1 MPIPMQ
7 RVWIALGAASLAVSG
22 SAAFWTRSRPQAYVT
37 EPVAQGAMSRAIV
50 TTGSVNPVVTVQVG
64 TYVSGPIQSI
74 SCDFNTQVEAGQL
87 CAKIDPRPYQEAL
100 DQAKASLAT
109 AVAQLHKDGASLEY
123 AKVNYE
129 RDRGLL
135 GGGVVSQDTVD
146 SDRSSYDQAAA
157 QVRLDAATIDQRQA
171 ALDAAQVNL
180 DYTDIVSPVRGT
192 VVSRNVDVGQTVA
205 ASFQTPTL
213 FLIAKD
219 LTEMQVDTNVSESD
233 VGEARV
239 GQRAVFT
246 VEAHPHQDFEGRV
259 VQVRRAPI
267 TVQTVVTYDV

>member
-1 MPIPMQ
+1 MQ
-7 RVWIALGAASLAVSG
+7 TRVWIAVGTGRFAASGAAAWWTRPPP
-22 SAAFWTRSRPQAYVT
+22 AAFVT
-37 EPVAQGAMSRAIV
+37 EPVTRGSVARAIV

-100 DQAKASLAT
+100 DQARANLAA
-109 AVAQLHKDGASLEY
+109 AVAQLHKDEAVLAY
-123 AKVNYE
+123 AKQNYE
-129 RDRGLL
+129 RDLGLL
-135 GGGVVSQDTVD
+135 HDGIVSEDAIE
-146 SDRSSYDQAAA
+146 SDRSSRDQAAA
-157 QVRLDAATIDQRQA
+157 QVRLDQAAIDQRHA

-180 DYTDIVSPVRGT
+180 DYTDIVSPVKGT
-192 VVSRNVDVGQTVA
+192 VVARNVDVGQTVA

-219 LTEMQVDTNVSESD
+219 LTQMQVDTNVSESD

-239 GQRAVFT
+239 GDRKS
-246 VEAHPHQDFEGRV
+246 
-259 VQVRRAPI
+259 
-267 TVQTVVTYDV
+267 